1 MVGKQSVMNRNSFI
15 VLILVFLFPG
25 TPDLSAEVITVRDD
39 IGRIIRLAE
48 PAQRIVTLAPHA
60 VEMLFA
66 AGAGDRI
73 VGTVSYS
80 DYPEQ
85 AKSIPRVG
93 SYNALDVER
102 ILALQPDLVF
112 AWDSGNKKDQIEKLI
127 QLGLTVFIN
136 EPHSIEDV
144 VSSIERIGRL
154 TATETRARRFNANF
168 LKHYRQLQETYQGK
182 SKVRIFYQVWNDPL
196 ITVNGQ
202 HLISAV
208 MRLCGAENIFNDMS
222 ALSASVSV
230 EAVIAAQP
238 EIIIAGGEADKQ
250 TQLLGNWRRWKT
262 LPAVRHEQLYLIE
275 PGLLHRHGPRILD
288 GAEIMCRYVEQAR
301 VARVVKEGVK

>member
-1 MVGKQSVMNRNSFI
+1 MNRKNFI
-15 VLILVFLFPG
+15 VPTFMFLFFG
-25 TPDLSAEVITVRDD
+25 MLNVHADVITVRDD
-39 IGRIIRLAE
+39 AGRLIQLDE
-48 PAQRIVTLAPHA
+48 PAQRIVALAPHA

-80 DYPEQ
+80 DYPAQ
-85 AKSIPRVG
+85 AKIIPRVG

-144 VSSIERIGRL
+144 ASSIERIGRL
-154 TATETRARRFNANF
+154 TATEIIASRFSAGF
-168 LKHYRQLQETYQGK
+168 LKRYRRLQETYQNR
-182 SKVRIFYQVWNDPL
+182 SKVRMFYQVWNDPL
-196 ITVNGQ
+196 ITINGQ

-208 MRLCGAENIFNDMS
+208 MLLCGAKNIFNDMS
-222 ALSASVSV
+222 ALSASVSI
-230 EAVIAAQP
+230 EAVIVAQP
-238 EIIIAGGEADKQ
+238 EIIIAGGEAKKQ
-250 TQLLGNWRRWKT
+250 APLLENWRRWKT

-275 PGLLHRHGPRILD
+275 PSLLHRHGPRILD

-301 VARVVKEGVK
+301 AVREH

>member
-1 MVGKQSVMNRNSFI
+1 MNRNNFI
-15 VLILVFLFPG
+15 VPIFMFLFFG
-25 TPDLSAEVITVRDD
+25 MLNVHAEVITVRDD
-39 IGRIIRLAE
+39 AGRLIRLDG

-73 VGTVSYS
+73 VGAVSYS
-80 DYPEQ
+80 DYPAQ

-112 AWDSGNKKDQIEKLI
+112 AWDSGNKKDQIKKLI

-136 EPHSIEDV
+136 EPHSIEDIA
-144 VSSIERIGRL
+144 SSIERIGRL
-154 TATETRARRFNANF
+154 TATETIADRFNTDF
-168 LKHYRQLQETYQGK
+168 LEHYRQLQETYQNR
-182 SKVRIFYQVWNDPL
+182 SRVRMFYQVWNDPL
-196 ITVNGQ
+196 ITINGR

-208 MRLCGAENIFNDMS
+208 MRLCGAENIFKDMS

-238 EIIIAGGEADKQ
+238 EIIIAGGEAEKQ
-250 TQLLGNWRRWKT
+250 AYLLENWRRWKT
-262 LPAVRHEQLYLIE
+262 LPAVRHQQLYFIE

-301 VARVVKEGVK
+301 ATRVR

>member
-1 MVGKQSVMNRNSFI
+1 MDRNTFI
-15 VLILVFLFPG
+15 VLVSMVLFFG
-25 TPDLSAEVITVRDD
+25 MQNLNAEVITVRDD
-39 IGRIIRLAE
+39 VGRIVNLDK

-73 VGTVSYS
+73 IGTVSYS
-80 DYPEQ
+80 DYPAQ
-85 AKSIPRVG
+85 AKTIPRVG

-144 VSSIERIGRL
+144 ASSIERIGRL
-154 TATETRARRFNANF
+154 TASETIASRFNAVF
-168 LKHYRQLQETYQGK
+168 LGRYRQLQETYQNR
-182 SKVRIFYQVWNDPL
+182 SKVRMFYQVWHDPL
-196 ITVNGQ
+196 ITINGR

-238 EIIIAGGEADKQ
+238 EIIIAGGEVDKQ
-250 TQLLGNWRRWKT
+250 TQLLENWRRWKN
-262 LPAVRHEQLYLIE
+262 LPAVRNAQLYLIE

-301 VARVVKEGVK
+301 AARVVKDGGK

>member
-1 MVGKQSVMNRNSFI
+1 MNRKNFMLL
-15 VLILVFLFPG
+15 VLMFLFFG
-25 TPDLSAEVITVRDD
+25 MQELNAEVITVRDD
-39 IGRIIRLAE
+39 IGRLVRLDE

-80 DYPEQ
+80 DYPAQ

-144 VSSIERIGRL
+144 ASSIERIGRL
-154 TATETRARRFNANF
+154 TATEMRASRFNAGF
-168 LKHYRQLQETYQGK
+168 LKRYRQLQETYQNR
-182 SKVRIFYQVWNDPL
+182 SKVRMFYQVWNDPL
-196 ITVNGQ
+196 ITINGQ

-222 ALSASVSV
+222 VLSASVSV
-230 EAVIAAQP
+230 EAVIVAQP
-238 EIIIAGGEADKQ
+238 EIIIAGGEAEKQ
-250 TQLLGNWRRWKT
+250 RQAHLLENWWRWKT

-301 VARVVKEGVK
+301 AVRGR

>member
-1 MVGKQSVMNRNSFI
+1 MDRNTFI
-15 VLILVFLFPG
+15 ALVSMFLFFG
-25 TPDLSAEVITVRDD
+25 MQDLNAEVITVRDD
-39 IGRIIRLAE
+39 VGRIVSLDK

-66 AGAGDRI
+66 ASAGDRI
-73 VGTVSYS
+73 IGTVSYS
-80 DYPEQ
+80 DYPAQ
-85 AKSIPRVG
+85 AKTIPRVG

-144 VSSIERIGRL
+144 ASSIERIGRL
-154 TATETRARRFNANF
+154 TASETIASRFNAVF
-168 LKHYRQLQETYQGK
+168 LKRYRQLQETYQNR
-182 SKVRIFYQVWNDPL
+182 SKVRMFYQVWHDPL
-196 ITVNGQ
+196 ITINGR

-208 MRLCGAENIFNDMS
+208 MRLCGAENIFNNMS
-222 ALSASVSV
+222 ALSASVSI

-250 TQLLGNWRRWKT
+250 AQLLENWQPWKT

-301 VARVVKEGVK
+301 AARVVKEGGK